1 MTGRFDRPGLLAAVT
16 RAAVLDGTAPV
27 IRNAVT
33 HATTRRVAA
42 SRGSERDGGRAT
54 DHPAG
59 GRPSRRRGV

>member
-1 MTGRFDRPGLLAAVT
+1 MTGRFDRPGLLATVT

-33 HATTRRVAA
+33 HATARRVAA
-42 SRGSERDGGRAT
+42 PRGSERDDGRAT

-59 GRPSRRRGV
+59 WRPYRRLSV